1 MIHLKLGEYRVES
14 MLLDTE
20 LKRYIEENKQKFEN
34 SLLEQAVNV
43 KDKITDILRVGDID
57 LINNAHALVSFIM
70 ENKEQELQ
78 AFAKQEGIAWASHSL
93 ALSFKLEWVQAIRR
107 TLWDFIQDFNNL
119 SKNDSIEEFF
129 QMEKQINNYM
139 DQFVNTFFINYS
151 KYKDSLLTAQRE
163 LVENLSVPIIPIT
176 KSICILPLI
185 GTVDSFRT
193 GILEEKV
200 LMEIG
205 RLRIQTLIMDLSGIA
220 DMETEVIDHLMKTIS
235 GTSMMGC
242 HTVITGLRTD
252 VVRKMIH
259 LGLSFDKETKTYG
272 TLQQALKDYLV

>member
-1 MIHLKLGEYRVES
+1 
-14 MLLDTE
+14 MLQDTE
-20 LKRYIEENKQKFEN
+20 LKKYIEENKQNFER
-34 SLLEQAVNV
+34 SLLDQAVNV
-43 KDKITDILRVGDID
+43 RDKIDDILRVGDID
-57 LINNAHALVSFIM
+57 LINNAHKLVFFVM
-70 ENKEQELQ
+70 ENKEEELQ

-93 ALSFKLEWVQAIRR
+93 TLSFKLEWIQAIRR
-107 TLWDFIQDFNNL
+107 TFWNFIQEFN
-119 SKNDSIEEFF
+119 KVKQNDSSEQFF
-129 QMEKQINNYM
+129 QMEKQVNNHI

-151 KYKDSLLTAQRE
+151 TYKDALLTAQRE

-176 KSICILPLI
+176 SSICILPLI
-185 GTVDSFRT
+185 GTIDSSRT

-200 LMEIG
+200 LTEIG

-220 DMETEVIDHLMKTIS
+220 DMETEVIDHLMKTIN

-259 LGLSFDKETKTYG
+259 LGLSFDKDTKTYG
-272 TLQQALKDYLV
+272 TLQHALNDYLNV